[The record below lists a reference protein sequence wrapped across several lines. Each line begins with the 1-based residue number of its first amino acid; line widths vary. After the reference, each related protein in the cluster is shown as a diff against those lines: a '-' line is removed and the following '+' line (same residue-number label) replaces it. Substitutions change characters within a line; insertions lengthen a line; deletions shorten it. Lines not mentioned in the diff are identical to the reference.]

1 MTCSHMCRVQ
11 NSWGSSSVKG
21 WCRFFCLV
29 LLITD
34 SDWLLRESQK
44 KNEIVADVMLNS
56 THSLTARFLGHD
68 FC

>member
-1 MTCSHMCRVQ
+1 
-11 NSWGSSSVKG
+11 
-21 WCRFFCLV
+21 LV